1 MTKYKNNC
9 SLKVHEAENGELL
22 KWTSFGAVKDVQV
35 LIVLGCVEGS
45 SDVESSFIG
54 FGDNLW
60 L

>member
-1 MTKYKNNC
+1 M
-9 SLKVHEAENGELL
+9 KVHEAENGELL

-35 LIVLGCVEGS
+35 LIVLCCVEGS